1 MKDTYELKLHG
12 VTVAIGTLA
21 EIYPAIRA
29 DNKKNASLFKYNDN
43 GTKVRVALAV

>member
-12 VTVAIGTLA
+12 VTVAMGTL
-21 EIYPAIRA
+21 EQISSSLRG